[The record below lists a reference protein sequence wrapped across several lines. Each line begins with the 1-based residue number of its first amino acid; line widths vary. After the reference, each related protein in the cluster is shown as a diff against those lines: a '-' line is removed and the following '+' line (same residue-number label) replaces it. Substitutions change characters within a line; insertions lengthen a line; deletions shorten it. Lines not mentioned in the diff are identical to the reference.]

1 MAALAEMDIA
11 QMERIRARVDE
22 LVDDPRTAE
31 SLKPYYNRFCK
42 RPCFSDYYLQTFN
55 RPNVTLIDTDGK
67 GLERITENGIVY
79 GGVEYPVDCIVY
91 ATGFEFAVTAT
102 RSGGFE
108 VYSPAGVSLSEHR
121 AAGVRSLH
129 GIYANGFPNLF
140 IIGGLHHAAV
150 SINQPLVFGDQ
161 GRHVA
166 QLVNRFL
173 DQEIEIV
180 EVRPEAEERWS
191 EVIAAKSTYSADASR
206 NCTPGAFNNENT
218 YDKERPSVFATA
230 YGGGPIEYLELLD
243 SWRADSVEKDLLL
256 TDRLSP
262 TGRG

>member
-1 MAALAEMDIA
+1 M
-11 QMERIRARVDE
+11 
-22 LVDDPRTAE
+22 
-31 SLKPYYNRFCK
+31 
-42 RPCFSDYYLQTFN
+42 
-55 RPNVTLIDTDGK
+55 
-67 GLERITENGIVY
+67 
-79 GGVEYPVDCIVY
+79 
-91 ATGFEFAVTAT
+91 TAT

-108 VYSPAGVSLSEHR
+108 VYAPSGLSLSEHR

-166 QLVNRFL
+166 QLIKGFL
-173 DQEIEIV
+173 EREIEIV

-191 EVIAAKSTYSADASR
+191 EVIAGKSTYSTDASR

-218 YDKERPSVFATA
+218 YDEGRPSVFATA
-230 YGGGPIEYLELLD
+230 YGGGPIEYVGLLEA
-243 SWRADSVEKDLLL
+243 WRAESVEEDLLL
-256 TDRLSP
+256 TDRLSV
-262 TGRG
+262 TGHGSGG